1 MLVGLLLVQ
10 LMVPNLVPFVSH
22 LFDMGLDAIGRV
34 VMGWR

>member
-1 MLVGLLLVQ
+1 VQ